1 MDTIIFATGNKNKMI
16 EIRMIL
22 ADLGCKILS
31 QKEAGIQA
39 DVVEDGQTFEEN
51 ALIKATTIAD
61 IARKMPEYKNAVV
74 LADDSGLEID
84 ALNKEPGIYSAR
96 YMGEDTSYDIKNQ
109 ALIDRLE
116 GVPDEKR
123 TARFVC
129 AIAAALPDGST
140 EVVRGTME
148 GRIGYEITGEN
159 GFGYDPIFYLPQFG
173 CSSAELEP
181 EKKNELSHRGEGLTQ
196 NAQSIGR
203 KAGKQIEDITR
214 RKKRQLEEYSKRKDR
229 KTKEI

>member
-1 MDTIIFATGNKNKMI
+1 MGTIIFATGNKNKMI

-129 AIAAALPDGST
+129 AIAAALLDGST

-181 EKKNELSHRGEGLTQ
+181 EKKNELSHRGEGL
-196 NAQSIGR
+196 R
-203 KAGKQIEDITR
+203 KM
-214 RKKRQLEEYSKRKDR
+214 RKVLEEKLESK
-229 KTKEI
+229 

>member
-22 ADLGCKILS
+22 EDLGCKILS
-31 QKEAGIQA
+31 QKEAGIQV
-39 DVVEDGQTFEEN
+39 DVVEDGKTFEEN

-181 EKKNELSHRGEGLTQ
+181 EKKNELSHRGEGL
-196 NAQSIGR
+196 R
-203 KAGKQIEDITR
+203 KMSKV
-214 RKKRQLEEYSKRKDR
+214 LEEKLGSK
-229 KTKEI
+229 

>member
-181 EKKNELSHRGEGLTQ
+181 EKKNELSHRRRRTSQ

>member
-31 QKEAGIQA
+31 QKEAGIQT

-109 ALIDRLE
+109 ALIDRLD

-181 EKKNELSHRGEGLTQ
+181 EKKNELSHRGEGL
-196 NAQSIGR
+196 R
-203 KAGKQIEDITR
+203 KM
-214 RKKRQLEEYSKRKDR
+214 RKVLEEKLESK
-229 KTKEI
+229 

>member
-31 QKEAGIQA
+31 QKEAGIQS

-129 AIAAALPDGST
+129 AIAAALPNGST

-181 EKKNELSHRGEGLTQ
+181 EKKNELSHRGEGL
-196 NAQSIGR
+196 R
-203 KAGKQIEDITR
+203 KM
-214 RKKRQLEEYSKRKDR
+214 RKVLEEKLESK
-229 KTKEI
+229 

>member
-31 QKEAGIQA
+31 QKEAGIQT

-51 ALIKATTIAD
+51 ALIKAMTIAD

-109 ALIDRLE
+109 ALIDRLD

-181 EKKNELSHRGEGLTQ
+181 EKKNELSHRGEGL
-196 NAQSIGR
+196 R
-203 KAGKQIEDITR
+203 KM
-214 RKKRQLEEYSKRKDR
+214 RKVLEEKLESK
-229 KTKEI
+229 

>member
-61 IARKMPEYKNAVV
+61 IAQKMPEYKNAVV

-181 EKKNELSHRGEGLTQ
+181 EKKNELSHRGEGL
-196 NAQSIGR
+196 R
-203 KAGKQIEDITR
+203 KM
-214 RKKRQLEEYSKRKDR
+214 RKVLEEKLESK
-229 KTKEI
+229 

>member
-181 EKKNELSHRGEGLTQ
+181 EKKNELSHRGEGL
-196 NAQSIGR
+196 R
-203 KAGKQIEDITR
+203 KMRKVLE
-214 RKKRQLEEYSKRKDR
+214 KKRASK
-229 KTKEI
+229 

>member
-39 DVVEDGQTFEEN
+39 DLVEDGQTFEEN

-61 IARKMPEYKNAVV
+61 IVRKMPEYKNAVV

-181 EKKNELSHRGEGLTQ
+181 EKKNELSHRGEGL
-196 NAQSIGR
+196 R
-203 KAGKQIEDITR
+203 KM
-214 RKKRQLEEYSKRKDR
+214 RKVLEEKLESK
-229 KTKEI
+229 